1 MVKVSGVP
9 YDVDVE
15 STFKTVQETLEYHHN
30 VVSMLETEINLV
42 RARNDRLEYELQV
55 ANELLIKQ
63 NIELI
68 NFHNQQKAQ
77 NGKDT
82 S

>member
-1 MVKVSGVP
+1 MVRVSGVP
-9 YDVDVE
+9 YDVAVE
-15 STFKTVQETLEYHHN
+15 STFKTVQEALEYHHN

>member
-1 MVKVSGVP
+1 MVRVSGVP

-15 STFKTVQETLEYHHN
+15 STFKTVQEALEYHHN

-42 RARNDRLEYELQV
+42 RARNDRLEYELRV

-63 NIELI
+63 NIEVI

>member
-1 MVKVSGVP
+1 
-9 YDVDVE
+9 
-15 STFKTVQETLEYHHN
+15 
-30 VVSMLETEINLV
+30 MLETEINLV
-42 RARNDRLEYELQV
+42 RARNDRLEYELRV

>member
-1 MVKVSGVP
+1 MVRVSGVP

-15 STFKTVQETLEYHHN
+15 STFKTVQEALEYHHN

-42 RARNDRLEYELQV
+42 RARNDRLEYELWV

>member
-1 MVKVSGVP
+1 MVRVSGVP

-15 STFKTVQETLEYHHN
+15 STFKTVQEALEYHHN

>member
-1 MVKVSGVP
+1 MVRVSGVP

-15 STFKTVQETLEYHHN
+15 STFKTVQEALEYHHN
-30 VVSMLETEINLV
+30 VVSMLETGINLV

>member
-1 MVKVSGVP
+1 MVRVSGVP
-9 YDVDVE
+9 YDVDIE
-15 STFKTVQETLEYHHN
+15 STFKTVQEALEYHHN
-30 VVSMLETEINLV
+30 VVSMLETEVNLV

-68 NFHNQQKAQ
+68 NFHNQQEK
-77 NGKDT
+77 NT
-82 S
+82 

>member
-1 MVKVSGVP
+1 MVRVSGVP

-15 STFKTVQETLEYHHN
+15 STFKTVQEALEYHHN

-42 RARNDRLEYELQV
+42 RARNERLEYELQV

-77 NGKDT
+77 NGKET